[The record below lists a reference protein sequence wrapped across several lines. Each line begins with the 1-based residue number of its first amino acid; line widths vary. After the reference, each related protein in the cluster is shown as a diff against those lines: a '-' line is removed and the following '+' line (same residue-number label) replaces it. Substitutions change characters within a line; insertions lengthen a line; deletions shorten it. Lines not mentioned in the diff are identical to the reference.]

1 MNQRAR
7 LSLLVTQ
14 IFIAG
19 LMFAL
24 FGRLFYLQ
32 IAAGPT
38 YRDAALSIQSR
49 DVVTPA
55 NRGFIVDSSGV
66 PLALNKVGLAVTV
79 DRTKIDKLSDKGE
92 SVIQDLVKLLG
103 LDFAD
108 VWQRTRLCGEL
119 PKGQKAGC
127 WTGSRFQPISITKEA
142 DPQIALKIVELSD
155 RYPGISATPVA
166 IRNYPETLGTNA
178 GHVLGYVGPLTEEDL
193 SGASGRSYFRSE
205 SIGKAGLEIKYDE
218 YLRGIPGIKT
228 LIVDRKEAVTTTSKN
243 TKPTAGNHLVT
254 SLDVRIQSAAEL
266 ALNDAVKR
274 ARASGY
280 RADGGA
286 AVVMDV
292 RNGQVLAL
300 ASNPTFDPNAF
311 ERGLTVKQ
319 ASNLFSEKA
328 GVPALNRALQSLYA
342 PGSTFKVV
350 SLIAA
355 KDAGYSLK
363 ANYACPSEFQV
374 GNRAFQN
381 FESKSR
387 GTLSMKR
394 AIAVSCDTI
403 WYKIA
408 YDEWV
413 RDGGLRPKSNPND
426 YFFNA
431 AKKFQM
437 GQKTGID
444 LPSESAGRLANREW
458 RKNWYAQ
465 NKDYYCNYKDRAPKA
480 SQTAFLLQLAREN
493 CLDGDKIRA
502 GDAVNFSIGQGDTV
516 ITPIK
521 LAQMYAA
528 IANGGTIWKPTVAKA
543 IVKTDGTVLKTFS
556 PEKLGNLGEDQA
568 TLSFLQDA
576 LHEVTISGTSAGV
589 FASFPIPTSGK
600 TGTAQVFGKNPN
612 GSAKSD
618 TSWYAGY
625 APTNNPRYVAVMMVS
640 QGGFGAGTSGLGVR
654 KIFETI
660 FGVQGG
666 KVNPELQVF
675 PEGMPPTKLPRI
687 SPATKPKPSILAPG
701 TTGQQAPA
709 TPSPQA
715 KVKSKVKAQR

>member
-79 DRTKIDKLSDKGE
+79 DRTKIDKLEDKGE

-127 WTGSRFQPISITKEA
+127 WTGSRFQPIPITKEA

-243 TKPTAGNHLVT
+243 TKPIAGNHLVT

-292 RNGQVLAL
+292 RTGEVLAL

-328 GVPALNRALQSLYA
+328 GVPALNRALQGLYA
-342 PGSTFKVV
+342 PGSTFKAV

-363 ANYACPSEFQV
+363 ANYACPGEFQV

-381 FESKSR
+381 FESKSQ

-543 IVKTDGTVLKTFS
+543 IVTTNGTVLKTFS
-556 PEKLGNLGEDQA
+556 PEKLGELGEDQA

-576 LHEVTISGTSAGV
+576 LHEVTVAGTSAGV
-589 FASFPIPTSGK
+589 FASFPIPTAGK
-600 TGTAQVFGKNPN
+600 TGTAQVFGRNPN

-625 APTNNPRYVAVMMVS
+625 APSTNPRYVAVMMVS

-675 PEGMPPTKLPRI
+675 PDGKPPTKLPRI

-701 TTGQQAPA
+701 KNVQPQSTSTPTTKPK
-709 TPSPQA
+709 A
-715 KVKSKVKAQR
+715 KR